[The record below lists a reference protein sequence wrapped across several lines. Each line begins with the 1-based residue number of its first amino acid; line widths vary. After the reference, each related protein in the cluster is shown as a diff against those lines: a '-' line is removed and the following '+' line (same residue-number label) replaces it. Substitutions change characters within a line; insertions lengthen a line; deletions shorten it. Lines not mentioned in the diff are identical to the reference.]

1 MILEAED
8 RVMGLWKGA
17 MSQGRQAAPGSRKG
31 SETFPF
37 RSSRRRS
44 EVTFPGSRYNCQ
56 PEDPKACAPFL
67 CNTLPSQTI
76 TMFYGEPRMV

>member
-17 MSQGRQAAPGSRKG
+17 TSQGRQAAPRSGKG
-31 SETFPF
+31 NETFPF

-44 EVTFPGSRYNCQ
+44 EVTFPGSWCQ

-76 TMFYGEPRMV
+76 TTFYGEPRMV